1 MTAVAVDNT
10 GTATASPRLVALT
23 AAHLPQALAL
33 SQALQW
39 PYRLEDWA
47 FALALGHGIAVEVE
61 ERLVGTALWWPY
73 GDSHASAGMIIVAP
87 WAQRRGI
94 GRMLMDEL
102 LRQAGG
108 RTIILNSTLEGRSL
122 YAQLGFVAYGA
133 IHQHQAVLA
142 SSPVAEAV
150 SGTIRD
156 FRADDHAA
164 ILALDRA
171 ASGMARANLIDA
183 LFPIAAVRVVE
194 RQGTVR
200 GYGCARQWGRGIVV
214 GPLVA
219 ADPEAARALAVDL
232 MAPHVGYFVR
242 IDVTAASGLTPWLLD
257 LGLPKVGEVTSMVRG
272 QPLPASDGVA
282 TLFALSNQSLG

>member
-1 MTAVAVDNT
+1 MTAVVFDDALS
-10 GTATASPRLVALT
+10 ATAPPRLVPLT
-23 AAHLPQALAL
+23 PAHLPQALSL

-39 PYRLEDWA
+39 PYRLADWA

-94 GRMLMDEL
+94 GRMLMDAL
-102 LRQAGG
+102 LGQAGD

-122 YAQLGFVAYGA
+122 YAQLGFAAYGA

-142 SSPVAEAV
+142 TSPVAEAV
-150 SGTIRD
+150 SGSVRD
-156 FRADDHAA
+156 CRADDRAA
-164 ILALDRA
+164 ILAIDRA
-171 ASGMARANLIDA
+171 ASGMERANLIDA

-194 RQGTVR
+194 REGTVR
-200 GYGCARQWGRGIVV
+200 GYGCARPWGRGIVV
-214 GPLVA
+214 GPIVA
-219 ADPEAARALAVDL
+219 ADPEDARALISDL
-232 MAPHVGYFVR
+232 MAPHVGRFVR
-242 IDVTAASGLTPWLLD
+242 VDVTAASGLTPWLRG
-257 LGLPKVGEVTSMVRG
+257 LGLPKVGDVTSMVRG
-272 QPLPASDGVA
+272 QPLLSVGAA

>member
-1 MTAVAVDNT
+1 MTAFEIEDAE
-10 GTATASPRLVALT
+10 TATPSPKLVALT
-23 AAHLPQALAL
+23 PAHLPQALSL

-47 FALALGHGIAVEVE
+47 FALALGHGIAVEVADQ
-61 ERLVGTALWWPY
+61 LVGTALWWPY

-142 SSPVAEAV
+142 TSPVAEVA

-156 FRADDHAA
+156 FRADDRAA

-171 ASGMARANLIDA
+171 ASAMERANLIDA
-183 LFPIAAVRVVE
+183 LFPIATVRVVE
-194 RQGTVR
+194 RQGTVQ

-214 GPLVA
+214 GPVVA
-219 ADPEAARALAVDL
+219 TAPAEARALMADL

-242 IDVTAASGLTPWLLD
+242 IDVTNASGLTPWLLG

-272 QPLPASDGVA
+272 HPLPSDGAA